1 MRIDG
6 TKFINASSSSS
17 LLRID
22 APDSLPSIDDRCF
35 ISFDLMIINPATG
48 SISITETGML
58 IVNRYSETVILAT
71 GAQGPVQQ
79 GVTIPS
85 LSLGRFR
92 GMYKLHGGL
101 GYCSLGFPNYNLQY
115 INDISIYLFRS
126 DISTASLDKIIL
138 QNYNGGI

>member
-6 TKFINASSSSS
+6 TKFINSSSSSS

-22 APDSLPSIDDRCF
+22 APDSLPSIDGRCF
-35 ISFDLMIINPATG
+35 ISFDLMIMNTGTG
-48 SISITETGML
+48 SLVITETGIL
-58 IVNRYSETVILAT
+58 AVNRYSETVLLAT
-71 GAQGPVQQ
+71 GVQGPIQQ
-79 GVTIPS
+79 GALIPG

-92 GMYKLHGGL
+92 GTYRWQGGL
-101 GYCSLGFPNYNLQY
+101 GYCSLQVNAYGFQY
-115 INDISIYLFRS
+115 INDISIYLFKS